1 MGAVVPDAT
10 SRPQRVIARAS
21 AAAILHRVNASTAG
35 RRRPLVALSLP
46 ELWAFLAIALPVVA
60 ALIAPMS
67 TVDLAYQVRAGQLM
81 IGQGA
86 VLRTDPFT
94 FTAGRQPW
102 LDQQWAAQVVL
113 GGLYEVGGW
122 ALLAVVR
129 ALVVGVVF
137 WLVYRAC
144 RDAGAGQR
152 PAAGLALAAFA
163 VAAVSLALRP
173 QLFGMALFALTGWL
187 VASRRRHPRR
197 LWIVPLVVAGWAN
210 LHGSFFLGP
219 TILGLAWLED
229 RRGRA
234 PGADRTLLVAVIA
247 AAAAA
252 VNPWGFGVWQY
263 AVGLSADPTIRRLV
277 TEWQVTSPVSFAGA
291 MFYLSVVGA
300 LGALIVVWR
309 RRPVLVSWP
318 ALLWLGLLAAIGVYA
333 ERGVAWWAIGAPPV
347 IAAVLFGGGIS
358 SFGGAPTGRD
368 APQSLPPAA
377 RPERRSTVNGAIALA
392 IVAAGI
398 LALPFWRAVSP
409 ADGPTP
415 LLADAPAEITRALEA
430 RVTSADR
437 VFVPQA
443 LGSWFELA
451 LPGVPVFVDSRIEL
465 FPASVWDDYLAV
477 SAGEPGWQAVL
488 DRWGV
493 TIVVVDPADQPAL
506 AAALRADPAWR
517 LVYEGRDGLLFSRA

>member
-1 MGAVVPDAT
+1 MRAIGPASAAGIL
-10 SRPQRVIARAS
+10 QRVIA
-21 AAAILHRVNASTAG
+21 STPG
-35 RRRPLVALSLP
+35 RRRPLPALSLP
-46 ELWAFLAIALPVVA
+46 ELWAFLAVALPVVA

-81 IGQGA
+81 IEQGA

-94 FTAGRQPW
+94 FTAGGQPW

-122 ALLAVVR
+122 ALLAIMR
-129 ALVVGVVF
+129 ALLVGGIF

-152 PAAGLALAAFA
+152 AAAGLALAAFA

-173 QLFGMALFALTGWL
+173 QLFGMALFALTSWL

-219 TILGLAWLED
+219 AILGLAWLED
-229 RRGRA
+229 RRARA
-234 PGADRTLLVAVIA
+234 PGADRTLLVAVSA

-277 TEWQVTSPVSFAGA
+277 SEWQVTSPFSFAGA
-291 MFYLSVVGA
+291 VFYLSVAGA

-309 RRPVLVSWP
+309 RRPALASWP
-318 ALLWLGLLAAIGVYA
+318 VLLWLGVLAAIGAYA

-347 IAAVLFGGGIS
+347 IAAILFGGGIS
-358 SFGGAPTGRD
+358 SFGGARAGRD
-368 APQSLPPAA
+368 AVPPVPPDA
-377 RPERRSTVNGAIALA
+377 RPERRSPVNGAIALA

-398 LALPFWRAVSP
+398 LALPFWRAASP
-409 ADGPTP
+409 TDGPLP
-415 LLADAPAEITRALEA
+415 LLTDAPAGITRLLQA
-430 RVTSADR
+430 RATSADR
-437 VFVPQA
+437 ILVPQP

-465 FPASVWDDYLAV
+465 FPAGVWDDYLAV
-477 SAGEPGWQAVL
+477 SAGEPGWQAIL

-493 TIVVVDPADQPAL
+493 TVVVVAPADQPGL
-506 AAALRADPAWR
+506 AGRIRADPGWR
-517 LVYEGRDGLLFSRA
+517 LVYEGEDGLVVERR